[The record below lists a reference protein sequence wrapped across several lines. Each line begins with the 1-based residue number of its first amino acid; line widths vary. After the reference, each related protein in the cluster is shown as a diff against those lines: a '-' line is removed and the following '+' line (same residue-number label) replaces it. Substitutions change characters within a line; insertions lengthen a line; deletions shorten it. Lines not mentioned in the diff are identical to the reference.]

1 MKAFPEANC
10 RNAGFRVSG
19 QISTYKPTLL
29 HYNTISC
36 ICKST
41 LFCKNRVKS
50 VDFSPFY
57 GHLKIKRLLYVVFL
71 VQNALQVGVGKSI
84 VKAFCANDFAM
95 GL

>member
-10 RNAGFRVSG
+10 RNACFRISG

-29 HYNTISC
+29 PYNTISC

-57 GHLKIKRLLYVVFL
+57 SHLKIKRLLYVVFSA
-71 VQNALQVGVGKSI
+71 QNALQDGAGKSI
-84 VKAFCANDFAM
+84 VKAFYANDFTM